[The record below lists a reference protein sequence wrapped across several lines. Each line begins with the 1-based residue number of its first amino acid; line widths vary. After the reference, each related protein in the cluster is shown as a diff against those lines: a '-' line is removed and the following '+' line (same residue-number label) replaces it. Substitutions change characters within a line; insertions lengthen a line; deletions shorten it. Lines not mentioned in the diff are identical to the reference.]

1 MPTRFYTR
9 LSDSVACLAWPV
21 LNRYH
26 RVMRLHVFIVAV
38 VVAASF
44 HRASAQAPTI
54 PMKSVAITIDDLPFV
69 TAEKDPL
76 VRAKSATIANRKLLT
91 ALARHHVPVT
101 GFVNEK
107 GVEDLQP
114 VGSAILR
121 DWVHRGFDLGNHT
134 YAHRDFNDLT
144 IAQFED
150 EIVRGEKTYLPL
162 MDLAHRD
169 SKFYRFPFNHAGD
182 TKERHDAV
190 AAFLK
195 DRGYRTAPCTIETE
209 DWMFASKY
217 VLMLTRHDDA
227 AAVRLRKEY
236 LAFTAAKIDF
246 FTALDKQVLG
256 YDAPQIMLI
265 HDNPLNADV
274 IDDIIAIFKEKQ
286 YRFVTLAEAEADPAY
301 KTPETFITKSG
312 MMWGY
317 RWARERNVKV
327 DGSKEPEPPAWITAY
342 GEEPQKK

>member
-1 MPTRFYTR
+1 M
-9 LSDSVACLAWPV
+9 LV
-21 LNRYH
+21 LNSYD
-26 RVMRLHVFIVAV
+26 RVMQLRLILAALIVAF
-38 VVAASF
+38 SF
-44 HRASAQAPTI
+44 NRASAQTHT
-54 PMKSVAITIDDLPFV
+54 VAITIDDLPFV

-76 VRAKSATIANRKLLT
+76 ERAKSASIANRKLLV
-91 ALARHHVPVT
+91 ALARNRVPVT

-107 GVEDLQP
+107 GVEELQP
-114 VGSAILR
+114 AGSAILR

-134 YAHRDFNDLT
+134 YAHLDFNDLT
-144 IAQFED
+144 VAQFED
-150 EIVRGEKTYLPL
+150 EIVRGEKTWLPL
-162 MDLAHRD
+162 MISANRD
-169 SKFYRFPFNHAGD
+169 SKFFRFPFNHAGD
-182 TKERHDAV
+182 TGEKHDAV

-195 DRGYRTAPCTIETE
+195 DHGYRTAPCTIETE

-217 VLMLTRHDDA
+217 VLMLSRHDDA
-227 AAVRLRKEY
+227 AAGRLRKEY
-236 LAFTAAKIDF
+236 LAFTAAKIAF
-246 FTALDKQVLG
+246 FAALDKQVLG

-301 KTPETFITKSG
+301 KTPETFITKYG

-327 DGSKEPEPPAWITAY
+327 DGSKEPEPPAWITEY
-342 GEEPQKK
+342 GTEMEGK